1 MFLAFINLVWF
12 PCAYEVLW
20 FLRCSRSVLSIYSL
34 DDSDLEVRAGGH
46 YLMKPTK
53 PHNL

>member
-34 DDSDLEVRAGGH
+34 DERAGGH